1 MLPAGSRAPEF
12 EALDQDDR
20 IRTLAEYLSAGPLL
34 LYFYPAD
41 FTPGCTQEAC
51 GIRDIHQELVRAG
64 LTLVGVSPQSPDS
77 HRRFRERYSLPFTLL
92 ADPDKRVIRAYRAGG
107 PLGLGVRR
115 ITYLIGQDQM
125 ISGALTADFR
135 IARHMDF
142 VRAAITAATA
152 AGARRD

>member
-1 MLPAGSRAPEF
+1 MLAVGSRAPEF

-20 IRTLAEYLSAGPLL
+20 IRTLAEFLSAGPLL

-51 GIRDIHQELVRAG
+51 GIRDIHPELARAG
-64 LTLVGVSPQSPDS
+64 LTLVGASPQSPDS

-92 ADPDKRVIRAYRAGG
+92 ADPDKRVIRAYRAAG

-115 ITYLIGQDQM
+115 ITYLIGQDGLV
-125 ISGALTADFR
+125 SGAVTADFR
-135 IARHMDF
+135 IARHTEF

-152 AGARRD
+152 AGAHRD

>member
-1 MLPAGSRAPEF
+1 MLAVGSRAPEF

-20 IRTLAEYLSAGPLL
+20 IRTLAEYLSTAPLL

-51 GIRDIHQELVRAG
+51 GIRDIHQELVRVG
-64 LTLVGVSPQSPDS
+64 LTLAGVSPQSPDS
-77 HRRFRERYSLPFTLL
+77 HRRFRERYALPFTLL
-92 ADPDKRVIRAYRAGG
+92 SDPDKRVIRAYRADG

-115 ITYLIGQDQM
+115 VTYLIGQDGM
-125 ISGALTADFR
+125 VAGAVTADFR

-142 VRAAITAATA
+142 
-152 AGARRD
+152 

>member
-1 MLPAGSRAPEF
+1 MLPVGSRAPEF

-20 IRTLAEYLSAGPLL
+20 IRTLAEYLNSGPLL

-41 FTPGCTQEAC
+41 FTPGCTREAC
-51 GIRDIHQELVRAG
+51 GVRDIHPQLARVG
-64 LTLVGVSPQSPDS
+64 LTLVGISPQPPDS

-92 ADPDKRVIRAYRAGG
+92 ADPDKRIIRDYRADG

-115 ITYLIGQDQM
+115 VTYLIGPDGI
-125 ISGALTADFR
+125 ISGAVTADFR
-135 IARHMDF
+135 ITRHTDF

-152 AGARRD
+152 AGTPRG

>member
-1 MLPAGSRAPEF
+1 MLPVGFRAPDF

-20 IRTLAEYLSAGPLL
+20 IRTLAEFLAAGPLL

-41 FTPGCTQEAC
+41 FTPGCTREAC
-51 GIRDIHQELVRAG
+51 GIRDIHPDLARAG

-92 ADPDKRVIRAYRAGG
+92 ADPDKRIIRAYRADG

-115 ITYLIGQDQM
+115 ITYLVGQDG
-125 ISGALTADFR
+125 IIADAVTADFR
-135 IARHMDF
+135 INRHTDF

-152 AGARRD
+152 AAAPTG